1 MTNAPTRPP
10 VGNFRSAPGNSAR
23 KDPPAETQKPSAP
36 VFVPAKAPPPAPPP
50 VAADEPDAPEESK
63 PDVDE
68 APLTP
73 REAYEKRLEAAGISR
88 EVANSIFDAVMSKD
102 YYEEYIR
109 VGENRAVLR
118 TRMYEDHLRLQT
130 ALELQRP
137 GLVLSQE
144 DMITR
149 YNLAAS
155 LYEWRGKVLKH
166 DNDDD
171 FDKVLNIIKR
181 MPAPVYSLLS
191 QKLAEFDRKV
201 MTVFSDG
208 ATDSF

>member
-1 MTNAPTRPP
+1 MVNPTP
-10 VGNFRSAPGNSAR
+10 
-23 KDPPAETQKPSAP
+23 T
-36 VFVPAKAPPPAPPP
+36 
-50 VAADEPDAPEESK
+50 
-63 PDVDE
+63 PDVDDEPAPEKVPEPE
-68 APLTP
+68 AELTP
-73 REAYEKRLEAAGISR
+73 RERYEKRLEDAKISR
-88 EVANSIFDAVMSKD
+88 ETANAIFDAVMSKD
-102 YYEEYIR
+102 YYEEYVK
-109 VGENRAVLR
+109 VGTNRAVFR

-155 LYEWRGKVLKH
+155 LYEWRGKPLKH
-166 DNDDD
+166 DNDED

-181 MPAPVYSLLS
+181 MPAPVYSLLA
-191 QKLAEFDRKV
+191 QKLAEFDQKV

>member
-1 MTNAPTRPP
+1 MTNPPTRPP
-10 VGNFRSAPGNSAR
+10 VGNFRSAPGNAPR
-23 KDPPAETQKPSAP
+23 KDPPKD
-36 VFVPAKAPPPAPPP
+36 VPAKESVVPTFIPAKMVSPAP
-50 VAADEPDAPEESK
+50 A
-63 PDVDE
+63 PDVDDE
-68 APLTP
+68 PAPEKAAEPEVELTP
-73 REAYEKRLEAAGISR
+73 KERYEKRLEDAQISR
-88 EVANSIFDAVMSKD
+88 EVANAIFDAVMSKD
-102 YYEEYIR
+102 YYEEYIK
-109 VGENRAVLR
+109 VGEQRAVFR

-155 LYEWRGKVLKH
+155 LYEWRGKPLKH
-166 DNDDD
+166 DSDDD

-181 MPAPVYSLLS
+181 MPAPVYSLLA
-191 QKLAEFDRKV
+191 QKLAEFDQKV

>member
-1 MTNAPTRPP
+1 MPVVRIVSKSVSLTALPTTN
-10 VGNFRSAPGNSAR
+10 
-23 KDPPAETQKPSAP
+23 
-36 VFVPAKAPPPAPPP
+36 PAP
-50 VAADEPDAPEESK
+50 A
-63 PDVDE
+63 PDVDDE
-68 APLTP
+68 ATPEEGPEPEAELTP
-73 REAYEKRLEAAGISR
+73 KERYEKRLEDAKITR
-88 EVANSIFDAVMSKD
+88 QVANAIFDAVMSKD
-102 YYEEYIR
+102 YYEEYIKI
-109 VGENRAVLR
+109 GENRAVFR

-155 LYEWRGKVLKH
+155 LYEWRGKALKH
-166 DNDDD
+166 DSDDD

-181 MPAPVYSLLS
+181 MPAPVYSLLA
-191 QKLAEFDRKV
+191 QKLAEFDQKV